1 MDSGPL
7 ELIVLVFPGIRADP
21 AVVEV
26 LSGVVSRD
34 YVTVVDMV
42 FVTRTSDGRFRITDV
57 DENRHDIGLGSLEI
71 RTQPLI
77 REDDLDVLRDSL
89 KPGTSAAVIAYEHSW
104 MRRLAGAVTHAGGTI
119 TRAEMISGT
128 ASVTADPIDSRAAQ
142 PAGPQR
148 RFAADQSQQQA
159 AAESEAAVR
168 EAEAEAAAA
177 ERAAEQY
184 ATFQPQPT
192 GDDDP
197 VSRLGELASL
207 RDSGALTQE
216 EFESAKSKLLGP

>member
-1 MDSGPL
+1 MSFPPL
-7 ELIVLVFPGIRADP
+7 LDTDELQAHR
-21 AVVEV
+21 
-26 LSGVVSRD
+26 
-34 YVTVVDMV
+34 
-42 FVTRTSDGRFRITDV
+42 
-57 DENRHDIGLGSLEI
+57 
-71 RTQPLI
+71 
-77 REDDLDVLRDSL
+77 
-89 KPGTSAAVIAYEHSW
+89 
-104 MRRLAGAVTHAGGTI
+104 THALQQGVQARLIEVAGKTVMVGS
-119 TRAEMISGT
+119 TSTSRSANASRAAGLIGGT

-142 PAGPQR
+142 PAGRQR

-159 AAESEAAVR
+159 VAESEAAVR

-192 GDDDP
+192 AHDDP

-207 RDSGALTQE
+207 RDKGALTQE

>member
-1 MDSGPL
+1 L
-7 ELIVLVFPGIRADP
+7 
-21 AVVEV
+21 
-26 LSGVVSRD
+26 
-34 YVTVVDMV
+34 
-42 FVTRTSDGRFRITDV
+42 
-57 DENRHDIGLGSLEI
+57 
-71 RTQPLI
+71 
-77 REDDLDVLRDSL
+77 
-89 KPGTSAAVIAYEHSW
+89 
-104 MRRLAGAVTHAGGTI
+104 
-119 TRAEMISGT
+119 T
-128 ASVTADPIDSRAAQ
+128 AR
-142 PAGPQR
+142 AGPQR

-168 EAEAEAAAA
+168 EAEAEAA